1 MARRKPVATRGASG
15 TRVGSRQTRIR
26 IPQPPDRPFRLLGR
40 DNLRREAM
48 RPEAWWFIQHRR
60 GIRRP
65 NVGLDPLEARAVSK
79 ASVVGSLPERIVYKY
94 LVAKRRYSPSADFDF
109 QSSLQGGRL
118 ELGGIVADF
127 LFRYMRIILN
137 VQGPTHQGYLRTA
150 KDNEQRDALE
160 QMGYRVFD
168 IEDTVIYSEF
178 RFERTME
185 QIFRGGLT
193 GPGANFGYETL
204 DMDPSYVQSDL
215 TSILDSAFELA
226 SIV

>member
-1 MARRKPVATRGASG
+1 
-15 TRVGSRQTRIR
+15 
-26 IPQPPDRPFRLLGR
+26 
-40 DNLRREAM
+40 M
-48 RPEAWWFIQHRR
+48 RPEAWWFIKHRR

-65 NVGLDPLEARAVSK
+65 NVGLDPREARAVSK
-79 ASVVGSLPERIVYKY
+79 ASVPGTLPERIVYKY
-94 LVAKRRYSPSADFDF
+94 LVTKRRYSPSADFDF

-127 LFRYMRIILN
+127 LFRYMRIILQ

-168 IEDTVIYSEF
+168 IEDKVIFNEF
-178 RFERTME
+178 RFEQVMD

-193 GPGANFGYETL
+193 GRGANYGYETL
-204 DMDPSYVQSDL
+204 DVDPSYEQSEL
-215 TSILDSAFELA
+215 TSILDSSLELA
-226 SIV
+226 SIF